1 MNCKIARLCP
11 LRRLLRDMLWVA
23 ASVPGIPIS
32 RSMHLGHLVTARR
45 QLTDRPSW
53 VALFAKA
60 YGLVARE
67 FPELRRAYV
76 KLPLP
81 RICEYPV
88 SVATVAIERTFNGEP
103 AVFFAR
109 LNKPD
114 VRPVSLMSGILRDYK
129 ERPVEDVSEFRMQIG
144 LGGYPGP
151 LLRLILWYRMNRARL
166 RGMYFGTFGITN
178 VGALGSALLHPRGP
192 VTTILSYGPVGEDGG
207 VDVTI
212 VFDHRVVDGATVAR
226 ALLRLEE
233 ILNNDVCAELNSLE
247 PDRLSD
253 VTIVPSNVERLKRA
267 ASAGA

>member
-1 MNCKIARLCP
+1 
-11 LRRLLRDMLWVA
+11 MLWVA
-23 ASVPGIPIS
+23 DSVPSIPI
-32 RSMHLGHLVTARR
+32 RRRMHLSHLVAARN

-81 RICEYPV
+81 QICEYPA
-88 SVATVAIERTFNGEP
+88 SVATVAVERTFNGEP
-103 AVFFAR
+103 SVFFAR

-114 VRPVSLMSGILRDYK
+114 VRPVSLMSGMIRDYK

-144 LGGYPGP
+144 LGRYPGP
-151 LLRLILWYRMNRARL
+151 LLRLILWYRMNRARH

-192 VTTILSYGPVGEDGG
+192 VTTILSYGPVGEDGS

-226 ALLRLEE
+226 ALRRLEE
-233 ILNNDVCAELNSLE
+233 VQHR
-247 PDRLSD
+247 RLCR
-253 VTIVPSNVERLKRA
+253 TQFA
-267 ASAGA
+267 